1 MRAQESRI
9 SVALVGHPIYY
20 PYEVWDLG
28 LDQLD
33 MFTEEIIDELDAIAW
48 ADGERSNHTVSARTG
63 KHSWG
68 AAGSYSE
75 IVMQISSNVA
85 GGVGAVAIT
94 AAIKTVYEKLKGRSQ
109 GETWNFMPSAER
121 ALGLAQ
127 DRIHRNHDVDVEKL
141 TVVQSSADAEAQ
153 RYEFEF
159 THEDGRK
166 FGATVGAIAGM
177 PSCTR
182 VWVQNFEP
190 GLRPLPAL
198 PDQESRSADSN
209 SSSPPPTSDTSD

>member
-33 MFTEEIIDELDAIAW
+33 MFTEEVIDELDVIAW
-48 ADGERSNHTVSARTG
+48 ADGDRNNHTVSARTG

-75 IVMQISSNVA
+75 IVMQVSSNVA

-94 AAIKTVYEKLKGRSQ
+94 AAIKVVYEKLKGRAQ
-109 GETWNFMPSAER
+109 GESWNSIPSSDQAI
-121 ALGLAQ
+121 GLAQ
-127 DRIHRNHDVDVEKL
+127 DRIHRHYDVDVEKL
-141 TVVQSSADAEAQ
+141 TVMRSSVDAVAQ
-153 RYEFEF
+153 RYDLEF

-182 VWVQNFEP
+182 VWAEGFEP
-190 GLRPLPAL
+190 ALRPIPVP
-198 PDQESRSADSN
+198 PDQES
-209 SSSPPPTSDTSD
+209 